1 MVDFT
6 KSDLKTGMVVESRN
20 GDKYL
25 VIRGDFYAEFYSKQ
39 KIMFIANNYYMPG
52 TDYDSLLKTID
63 GEKDY
68 DIVKVYKPDI
78 YSLEGTFENCNDS
91 NLIWE
96 REPEVDWSEVPVG
109 TKIFEQMTGI
119 DIGNGDEPKIIE
131 RLLNKTV
138 DVNFYCAR
146 IEGYT
151 ILDACEK
158 LCPRY
163 SSCDT
168 VAEMNDVLKEYED
181 SKSGE

>member
-25 VIRGDFYAEFYSKQ
+25 VVRGDFHTECYSEQ
-39 KIMFIANNYYMPG
+39 KIMFIASNSFMPG
-52 TDYDSLLKTID
+52 SDYNSSLKIID
-63 GEKDY
+63 EKKDY

-78 YSLEGTFENCNDS
+78 YSLEGTLENCNDS

-96 REPEVDWSEVPVG
+96 REPEVDWSKVP
-109 TKIFEQMTGI
+109 I
-119 DIGNGDEPKIIE
+119 EPKIIE
-131 RLLNKTV
+131 RLLNKTI

-163 SSCDT
+163 SYCDT